1 VLRSLEEAE
10 AVATASDTMETPP
23 SVQCEH
29 IAIACLCTLLTSAT
43 SANHLAGPVVR
54 GTAAVANSAQVVSGE
69 SRDTS
74 QERRWDCCAHEE
86 KKGLES
92 VNTLFTCHQ
101 AAADSYK

>member
-1 VLRSLEEAE
+1 MLRSLEEGE
-10 AVATASDTMETPP
+10 AVVPASGTMETPP

-43 SANHLAGPVVR
+43 SANHRAGSVVR
-54 GTAAVANSAQVVSGE
+54 GTAAVANSAQVVSGV
-69 SRDTS
+69 SRDTN

-92 VNTLFTCHQ
+92 VNTMFTCRQ
-101 AAADSYK
+101 AGAESYG